1 MTRMSIQPP
10 HASRQK
16 TYLIY
21 AWVGALVGL
30 VLALQLPPSL
40 QRIYFSTPRLVEGLC
55 LLTAAVCLLAG
66 LAKWTGH
73 EKVICGFYTLL
84 GLISTCLTG
93 SLVA

>member
-1 MTRMSIQPP
+1 
-10 HASRQK
+10 
-16 TYLIY
+16 
-21 AWVGALVGL
+21 
-30 VLALQLPPSL
+30 
-40 QRIYFSTPRLVEGLC
+40 LC
-55 LLTAAVCLLAG
+55 LLTAVCLLAG